1 MLKQRRSATPIQP
14 KRIALRSK
22 QSFDKS
28 GGSTPSD
35 FNQVSL
41 IGSGKISQISQ
52 CSVWSFA
59 AGTFDQC
66 RGWNIFRTPTESE
79 LHRQAEICG

>member
-59 AGTFDQC
+59 AGTFDLVSRMEHFQ
-66 RGWNIFRTPTESE
+66 NT
-79 LHRQAEICG
+79 HRVGVAQTS